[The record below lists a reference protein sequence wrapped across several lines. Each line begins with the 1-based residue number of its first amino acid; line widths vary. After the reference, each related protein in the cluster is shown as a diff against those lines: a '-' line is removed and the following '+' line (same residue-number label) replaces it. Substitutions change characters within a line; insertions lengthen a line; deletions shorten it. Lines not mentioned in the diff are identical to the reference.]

1 MARGDDEEM
10 RVPTDMI
17 DDPSGMFETDP
28 MELREMLE
36 SEGMLRT
43 ADAGTI
49 EYLKQIYNQLDDMN
63 QLPSEYL
70 GEEGFK
76 KFVIEQGENIL
87 QAARERMPD
96 RDQGIASLRA

>member
-1 MARGDDEEM
+1 
-10 RVPTDMI
+10 MI
-17 DDPSGMFETDP
+17 
-28 MELREMLE
+28 
-36 SEGMLRT
+36 
-43 ADAGTI
+43 
-49 EYLKQIYNQLDDMN
+49 MN
-63 QLPSEYL
+63 NYQVEYL

>member
-1 MARGDDEEM
+1 
-10 RVPTDMI
+10 
-17 DDPSGMFETDP
+17 
-28 MELREMLE
+28 
-36 SEGMLRT
+36 MLRT

-49 EYLKQIYNQLDDMN
+49 EYLRQIYNQLDDMN